1 MTTGTL
7 GLATNLVQGFTAAA
21 ATIASPPPAPSSP
34 LPLYEAAAVKGEGGV
49 CSGGGIFCLQLPS
62 MLLPIILLL
71 PTRQNHLFSHPPLH
85 LLDVFPLFKTI
96 IENWR
101 PKAAMTNTERAC
113 LRISRR
119 LLLLL
124 HLDALERFGDTLRN
138 WVGVGRVVAAVRL
151 LVLGLRSLFV
161 CLL

>member
-1 MTTGTL
+1 
-7 GLATNLVQGFTAAA
+7 
-21 ATIASPPPAPSSP
+21 
-34 LPLYEAAAVKGEGGV
+34 
-49 CSGGGIFCLQLPS
+49 
-62 MLLPIILLL
+62 
-71 PTRQNHLFSHPPLH
+71 
-85 LLDVFPLFKTI
+85 
-96 IENWR
+96 
-101 PKAAMTNTERAC
+101 MTNTERAC